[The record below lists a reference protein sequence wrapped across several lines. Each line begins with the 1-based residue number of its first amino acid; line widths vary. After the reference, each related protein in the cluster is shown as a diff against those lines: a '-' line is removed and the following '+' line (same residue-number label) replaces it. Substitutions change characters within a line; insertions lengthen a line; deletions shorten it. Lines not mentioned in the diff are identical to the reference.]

1 MSYRST
7 EKISTRDKRIRHRF
21 ISLTY
26 KKKKIGSK
34 ENFIFFCRRRLLSF
48 RSFRDLATECL
59 ISETADDE
67 MEKKKSIGD
76 QFGESHATVPL
87 GSDFQ
92 DCNSFQNS
100 KGDFIDKKGAAWCS
114 GLINFEDFDSQGF
127 FQDMNPTGRGSGIGL
142 RLPGPQKFLG
152 HVFQDWQDMDSGVA
166 E

>member
-26 KKKKIGSK
+26 KKKKKIGSK
-34 ENFIFFCRRRLLSF
+34 ENFIFFFLSFCRRCLLSF

-87 GSDFQ
+87 VRTLMGEPVWRRM
-92 DCNSFQNS
+92 
-100 KGDFIDKKGAAWCS
+100 I
-114 GLINFEDFDSQGF
+114 
-127 FQDMNPTGRGSGIGL
+127 
-142 RLPGPQKFLG
+142 
-152 HVFQDWQDMDSGVA
+152 
-166 E
+166 